1 MGAMLALVLFVPTAL
16 RAATQSL
23 QISIPAGALAG
34 RSDGPPVTVT
44 VVDSNGVIDTTV
56 SDKVGIEIGAN
67 PTGAS
72 LQGTVVLNANQG
84 VAVFRDVTLDRGGD
98 GFTLVAWSP
107 RLADGTSAPFPFMP
121 APRPPEALGY
131 GCASARGGGLAGAG
145 RVALLAL
152 RRRRL
157 GWVRPV
163 VAPG

>member
-1 MGAMLALVLFVPTAL
+1 MLALALFVPTAL

-23 QISIPAGALAG
+23 QISIPAGALTG
-34 RSDGPPVTVT
+34 RSDGPPITVT

-107 RLADGTSAPFPFMP
+107 RLADVTSAPFAFMP
-121 APRPPEALGY
+121 APRPQEALGY
-131 GCASARGGGLAGAG
+131 GCTSAGSGELVVLGLF
-145 RVALLAL
+145 AL
-152 RRRRL
+152 RN
-157 GWVRPV
+157 
-163 VAPG
+163 AA

>member
-23 QISIPAGALAG
+23 QISIPAGALTG

-84 VAVFRDVTLDRGGD
+84 VAAFPDGTLDPGGD
-98 GFTLVAWSP
+98 GFP
-107 RLADGTSAPFPFMP
+107 
-121 APRPPEALGY
+121 LGP
-131 GCASARGGGLAGAG
+131 
-145 RVALLAL
+145 
-152 RRRRL
+152 
-157 GWVRPV
+157 W
-163 VAPG
+163 APGPADLPSP